1 MKKPSLR
8 FRQVFEHGTHFKVTR
23 PMGNPIT
30 IAKSAISPTMQAR
43 LRKFAQGGEV
53 RNYQTGGEVAEPSQE
68 MALPEGYV
76 EIPPPAI
83 GGYGPGGEP
92 MLEIPPAPGVVSASA
107 APVAAAAPAPVA
119 VVAPVAEAS
128 PAAPAGK
135 MEYAARKSG
144 SRIRPVREAAAS
156 GSPRPFTATGS
167 VGSTQ
172 EGAETALAEPVPPAA
187 TTAPAVAPSKPTEPA
202 AELTEEQQLAAQ
214 LRGETKAAIQAEQQR
229 IAKVQEAETA
239 AADLAADQAKAYQA
253 EVERYQQQVA
263 DARKIQKE
271 ASDDMAAGRNVGS
284 YFSRLGTWN
293 QIGTALS
300 LAAGAFA
307 SGMTGMPN
315 FALQIYNNAM
325 EKDLEKQREDRN
337 SLWTKFVNAGN
348 TAQEADQLVRASMD
362 KALAARA
369 AQQAAVTRNAK
380 AADGFAKFS
389 AELNQKSE
397 TTIAKIE
404 QSKAVAAK
412 ARAET
417 AVAEAKPAQEAV
429 KLLREEVKRMEDL
442 DRQGRLDK
450 MAQET
455 LNLKRREVK
464 IAEEKAAREA
474 RLQQPAAPGATEYD
488 QLQQAFAAEGTK
500 GLAKKVS
507 QTFSVDGVKLLA
519 RDETSARDQQK
530 LFNNFRSSKDAL
542 DALVKEVDKI
552 GAWDAMAP
560 TERASKVRSLAAR
573 FAVSYPKS
581 ENFNRALSVADKD
594 VVLEEVL
601 QDPTSL
607 KSWLFNQSKSA
618 LKVLQ
623 EEMEKEKIVQLK
635 DAAVEGDPNLARF
648 LAPRRGFTLTP
659 ASRAGR

>member
-53 RNYQTGGEVAEPSQE
+53 RNYQTGGSVTEP
-68 MALPEGYV
+68 ADDLPLPEEFEAPAQGELVNV
-76 EIPPPAI
+76 EPATETPMFVPTRPS
-83 GGYGPGGEP
+83 PG
-92 MLEIPPAPGVVSASA
+92 LTIVPATPVAAAASAPVA
-107 APVAAAAPAPVA
+107 APVAADETP
-119 VVAPVAEAS
+119 
-128 PAAPAGK
+128 PAAPRYKGQGAVTG
-135 MEYAARKSG
+135 R
-144 SRIRPVREAAAS
+144 
-156 GSPRPFTATGS
+156 PRPFTAPGS
-167 VGSTQ
+167 VELRQ
-172 EGAETALAEPVPPAA
+172 ETVESAPAEPVPPTA
-187 TTAPAVAPSKPTEPA
+187 TTAPAAAPSEPVEPVV
-202 AELTEEQQLAAQ
+202 ELTEEQKLAAQ
-214 LRGETKAAIQAEQQR
+214 LRGETKAAIEAEQQR
-229 IAKVQEAETA
+229 IAKIQDAEMQAAITA
-239 AADLAADQAKAYQA
+239 GEQA
-253 EVERYQQQVA
+253 ERYQTEMERYRQQVA

-369 AQQAAVTRNAK
+369 AQQAAITRNAK

-389 AELNQKSE
+389 AE
-397 TTIAKIE
+397 
-404 QSKAVAAK
+404 AVAAK

-429 KLLREEVKRMEDL
+429 KLLRDEVKRMEDL

-560 TERASKVRSLAAR
+560 TERASAVRSLAAR

-648 LAPRRGFTLTP
+648 LAPKRGFTLTP
-659 ASRAGR
+659 AFRAGR